1 MQELQA
7 NYDGTSDGVRKKKVD
22 RADQK
27 NIFYNNETIFKFVK
41 YVTRLKGFFNVLV
54 KYGVPLYEKNMV
66 ENLLDQIMSPNTEL

>member
-1 MQELQA
+1 MSQRQFQ
-7 NYDGTSDGVRKKKVD
+7 GSVD

-27 NIFYNNETIFKFVK
+27 KIFYNNDTIFKFVK
-41 YVTRLKGFFNVLV
+41 YVTRLKGVFNVLV